1 MKLKK
6 PNKSPLKLDPT
17 RTVTL
22 RRMFEQA
29 FNKRF
34 TELKKRITKLVV
46 TDDCFGLNDSNHDP
60 FTTNANDSPNPYNL
74 QHQIV
79 THIREVLAQTPGQTI
94 ASFKD
99 VRMTL
104 TMLDKSEF
112 DYHVLSMRSLG
123 LLKLYVEPESV
134 NLDHASLD
142 WMVRERNLDSPEAY
156 GGWIYYNGVSIVP
169 TTNTAFK
176 FHSMTEQIKAFQSWL
191 KQQVSI
197 LLLTEGDT
205 SWWRKYIVD
214 GFKKGQGRVFDDF
227 NDKAADIT
235 DTQRQFLK
243 GAFNN
248 PVSEERVDVLASR
261 VFTELKGV
269 TDAMAQQISR
279 ELTDGLTQGLNPVDI
294 AKNLNAKVDGI
305 GKNRA
310 RMIAQTEC
318 LPAETIVDAAV
329 ISAVFR
335 RWYDGDLVE
344 IETRTGRKF
353 SATPNHPMLTRRGW
367 VPAGELQQGDNL
379 VCDNRQKSS
388 VVGGDGNVYS
398 QPISIGEI
406 FESFN
411 MVLATETVI
420 GSKNDFHGDGGES
433 EVQILRSDRELL
445 FGSFSPLYQPV
456 AENVLTE
463 SGFANS
469 TFCEFCSRL
478 LSVNQQPCLCRSSQ
492 VNTSTFQSVL
502 DSVSVSTQTFGDLDQ
517 GLSVLIS
524 RNDTSDVQVVPELVT
539 NSTVLPSEQLGS
551 RDCTVDSSFST
562 DATDPTFI
570 PPFLSSDLLVSQS
583 AEIEFDDVTLV
594 TFRQFSGHVFNLET
608 RDGYYSIAEGCYTG
622 NTIRAHAEGQLDE
635 LERMG
640 VKHVGVQVE
649 FSSAHDHRT
658 CPICRKLDN
667 KKYTLEKARGIIP
680 VHVCCRCCFRPVLPT
695 DLLEGT
701 KDDETPEEETT
712 ETEEAVQPKPSLWS
726 KVKGWFIGN
735 VEYPTTWTA
744 EEIEDNFTGAEE

>member
-46 TDDCFGLNDSNHDP
+46 TDDCFGLKNSNHDP
-60 FTTNANDSPNPYNL
+60 FTVNANDGPNPYTL

-79 THIREVLAQTPGQTI
+79 THIRKVLAQKPGQTI

-104 TMLDKSEF
+104 PMLDKSEF
-112 DYHVLSMRSLG
+112 DYHVLNMRTLG
-123 LLKLYVEPESV
+123 LLKLYVEPEPV
-134 NLDHASLD
+134 KLDHASLD
-142 WMVRERNLDSPEAY
+142 WMVRERNLDSPDAY

-176 FHSMTEQIKAFQSWL
+176 FHSTPERIKAFQSWL

-227 NDKAADIT
+227 SDKAADIT

-248 PVSEERVDVLASR
+248 LVSEERVDVLSSR

-310 RMIAQTEC
+310 RMIAQTE
-318 LPAETIVDAAV
+318 
-329 ISAVFR
+329 
-335 RWYDGDLVE
+335 
-344 IETRTGRKF
+344 
-353 SATPNHPMLTRRGW
+353 
-367 VPAGELQQGDNL
+367 
-379 VCDNRQKSS
+379 
-388 VVGGDGNVYS
+388 
-398 QPISIGEI
+398 
-406 FESFN
+406 
-411 MVLATETVI
+411 
-420 GSKNDFHGDGGES
+420 
-433 EVQILRSDRELL
+433 
-445 FGSFSPLYQPV
+445 
-456 AENVLTE
+456 
-463 SGFANS
+463 
-469 TFCEFCSRL
+469 
-478 LSVNQQPCLCRSSQ
+478 
-492 VNTSTFQSVL
+492 
-502 DSVSVSTQTFGDLDQ
+502 
-517 GLSVLIS
+517 
-524 RNDTSDVQVVPELVT
+524 
-539 NSTVLPSEQLGS
+539 
-551 RDCTVDSSFST
+551 
-562 DATDPTFI
+562 
-570 PPFLSSDLLVSQS
+570 
-583 AEIEFDDVTLV
+583 
-594 TFRQFSGHVFNLET
+594 
-608 RDGYYSIAEGCYTG
+608 
-622 NTIRAHAEGQLDE
+622 TIRAHAEGQLDE

-649 FSSAHDHRT
+649 FSSAHDNRT

-680 VHVCCRCCFRPVLPT
+680 VHVCCRCCFRPVVPT

-735 VEYPTTWTA
+735 VEHPTTWTA